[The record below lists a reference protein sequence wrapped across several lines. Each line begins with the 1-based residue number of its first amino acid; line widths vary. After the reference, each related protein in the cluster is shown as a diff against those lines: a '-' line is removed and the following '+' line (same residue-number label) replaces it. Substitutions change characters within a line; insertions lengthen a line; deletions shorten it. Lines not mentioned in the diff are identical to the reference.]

1 MYISIYTYHAYTD
14 PKGVCHTIYDI
25 YIHIHT
31 FKNHEQKTRYLL
43 EVRVGIR
50 FIYMHL
56 HTCIHTHT
64 HTHAHIH
71 TYYIHTHKILHTCWR
86 SVSANPRHLAAIS
99 LATFSVSTSK
109 SPIRHSRALRFITSA
124 VGELESKRV
133 RE

>member
-43 EVRVGIR
+43 EVRAGIR

-56 HTCIHTHT
+56 HTCIHTHIHT
-64 HTHAHIH
+64 HTHMH
-71 TYYIHTHKILHTCWR
+71 TYIHTTYTHTRYYTPAGGACRQTRDTWLR
-86 SVSANPRHLAAIS
+86 FPL
-99 LATFSVSTSK
+99 
-109 SPIRHSRALRFITSA
+109 PHSRSIRRRAPSDIRAHSGSSPRL
-124 VGELESKRV
+124 LES
-133 RE
+133 